1 MMFINPSNRLTD
13 YVVKK
18 GLIKDGPLT
27 FLDAGCSGGICH
39 FLRLYEPFLSGLGI
53 DPVVGEIRR
62 LKASEKNQGISYC
75 EAFLKGSSPSRDDAY
90 TTMNPWS
97 RFSSAAAMDKIRLI
111 NPPKKS
117 LSLLNLWNAEK
128 LSRVHLTLDQACL
141 QSDLRGADFIKIDVD
156 GPDYEI
162 LQSGEGFIRQA
173 PTLGILLEVNFYGG
187 AGTGENTF
195 HNIDRLMRAW
205 GYDLFGLF
213 PRKYSMSALPNAF
226 EWDCPAQS
234 VTGRPYQGDAFY
246 ALDWVAS
253 AQVRERLSPLQ
264 ILKLACL
271 FENFSLP
278 DVSAELLIHAGKL
291 LPNIDLGHCLD
302 LLTFSFRQGR
312 ANYRSHLAQFEKDP
326 ASFYRS
332 RHQEHW

>member
-1 MMFINPSNRLTD
+1 MIKEISRLRS
-13 YVVKK
+13 
-18 GLIKDGPLT
+18 L
-27 FLDAGCSGGICH
+27 
-39 FLRLYEPFLSGLGI
+39 
-53 DPVVGEIRR
+53 
-62 LKASEKNQGISYC
+62 EKNQAITYC
-75 EAFLKGSSPSRDDAY
+75 EAFLGDKSFSHSGANS
-90 TTMNPWS
+90 TLNPWP
-97 RFSSAAAMDKIRLI
+97 RFSSAAATNKISLFGKVKDRL
-111 NPPKKS
+111 P
-117 LSLLNLWNAEK
+117 LLNLWNQEK
-128 LSRVHLTLDQACL
+128 LSPVHLTLEEACL
-141 QSDLRGADFIKIDVD
+141 QNHLHGFDFLKIDAD
-156 GPDYEI
+156 GPDFEI
-162 LQSGEGFIRQA
+162 LRSGEKMIRKTPA
-173 PTLGILLEVNFYGG
+173 LCVLLEVNFYGG
-187 AGTGENTF
+187 IGPEENTF

-278 DVSAELLIHAGKL
+278 DVSAELLIHAEKL